1 MGTRTGLWLAK
12 NWSKPTA
19 LIVGLALVILY
30 AMRSD
35 PAALAAGIFLVT
47 LGLFIDRLEEL
58 TIAGFKAKLIQQ
70 IAQQETERHAMV
82 HEGVGPDVLLK
93 DAGSETGV
101 SIPLAKR
108 TVALPRPTTV
118 PPRAS
123 VSNPAEA
130 GWVSLRDVARARTT
144 DELAA
149 AIAGYAQGER
159 RLSTQRLD
167 AEREAT
173 AAILAL
179 GVERAAAGSLGENT
193 TEEHEVADLIE
204 TFWPHPE
211 DLTDEEVARLTTL
224 VLGLMEKDE
233 RKNAA
238 R

>member
-1 MGTRTGLWLAK
+1 MVTRIGLWLAK
-12 NWSKPTA
+12 NWPKPIA

-30 AMRSD
+30 VMRND

-58 TIAGFKAKLIQQ
+58 TIAGFKAKLIKQ

-82 HEGVGPDVLLK
+82 REAPGPDVLLK
-93 DAGSETGV
+93 DARSETGA

-108 TVALPRPTTV
+108 TIDLPKPSTV
-118 PPRAS
+118 PPRALA
-123 VSNPAEA
+123 SNPAEA
-130 GWVSLRDVARARTT
+130 GWVSLHDVARARTT

-149 AIAGYAQGER
+149 ALAGYAQGGR

-179 GVERAAAGSLGENT
+179 GAERAAAGSLGENT
-193 TEEHEVADLIE
+193 PEENQVADLIE
-204 TFWPHPE
+204 AFWPHPE
-211 DLTDEEVARLTTL
+211 DLTDEQVVRLTTL
-224 VLGLMEKDE
+224 VRGLMEKDE
-233 RKNAA
+233 HKNSA